1 MSDLLDDRD
10 TEGQTDDGEELNAEQ
25 LKEQVAKKEQDI
37 QFLKGKWGEEKSELQ
52 RSLREL
58 QDRQAQFEG
67 RISEQ
72 RDMMS
77 QTKEPEREI
86 LPWDDEDFKKDV
98 ADEPYK
104 MGPVLDE
111 RLDRKLD
118 AKISMLV
125 DILKERDGAFQSE
138 LDGLK
143 GFTEKM
149 RKETDPTIQA
159 WKSEIDELRK
169 NEKLANLDDET
180 LIEIAKAKGA
190 KPAMEYRGD
199 AGGQRYRQQ
208 SDKARTFDALPDSD
222 KSMFIRMADGN
233 NETAKRIFERYEA
246 KRIAQ

>member
-1 MSDLLDDRD
+1 MSDLQDDRD
-10 TEGQTDDGEELNAEQ
+10 AEGQTDDGGELNAEQ

-52 RSLREL
+52 KSLREL

-77 QTKEPEREI
+77 QSKEPPKD
-86 LPWDDEDFKKDV
+86 PWELDEDTAKDI
-98 ADEPYK
+98 ADDPAK
-104 MGPVLDE
+104 MIPLIKQRME
-111 RLDRKLD
+111 S
-118 AKISMLV
+118 AFNEKIGMIV
-125 DILKERDGAFQSE
+125 DILKERDGAFKSE

-143 GFTEKM
+143 GYTEKM
-149 RKETDPTIQA
+149 RKDSDPTIQA

-169 NEKLANLDDET
+169 NERLSKLDDET

-208 SDKARTFDALPDSD
+208 SEKGRTFDVLSESD
-222 KSMFIRMADGN
+222 KSMFIKMADGN
-233 NETAKRIFERYEA
+233 KETAKRIFERYEA

>member
-1 MSDLLDDRD
+1 MSDLLDDR
-10 TEGQTDDGEELNAEQ
+10 EAEEQTDDGEELNAEQ

-58 QDRQAQFEG
+58 QERQAQFEG

-77 QTKEPEREI
+77 QSKEPPKD
-86 LPWDDEDFKKDV
+86 PWELDEDTARDI
-98 ADEPYK
+98 ADDPTKIVPLMKSRIEK
-104 MGPVLDE
+104 ALDE
-111 RLDRKLD
+111 
-118 AKISMLV
+118 KIGMIV
-125 DILKERDGAFQSE
+125 EILKERDGAYKSE

-149 RKETDPTIQA
+149 RKESDPTIQA
-159 WKSEIDELRK
+159 WKSELDELRK
-169 NEKLANLDDET
+169 NEKLANLDDDV

-208 SDKARTFDALPDSD
+208 SEKARSFDALSDSD
-222 KSMFIRMADGN
+222 KAVFIKTADGN
-233 NETAKRIFERYEA
+233 IETAKRIFQRYEA